1 MNDSTIYGVCGEGT
15 SMHNLELISD
25 DGDTLSVFIDDEN
38 PDVVQG
44 GLLAGDRIALIGYKA
59 EDGEMMAQKII
70 NLTSLLGKWTSLDKN
85 FDILE
90 GGEVKNNVKA
100 ETNPWTSW
108 KILNGKLLL
117 NKDTFAI
124 DKLGSDSLMLENTQ
138 GIFVFKRQVVYVI
151 MYESVSL
158 RFRFWNHLKYI
169 YWGVAVLCP
178 HLSIMPRLRFVEMRG
193 KCFMVDCGEGAQMQ
207 FRRSHVHFAK
217 MNAIF
222 ISHHPW

>member
-1 MNDSTIYGVCGEGT
+1 MKRLVYMMMALVVLFAANSCKDKKTAQVITPTDSLDLEEVADGEGT

-25 DGDTLSVFIDDEN
+25 EGDTLSVFIDDEQ
-38 PDVVQG
+38 PDIVLG

-59 EDGEMMAQKII
+59 QDGEMMAQKII

-85 FDILE
+85 FDLLE

-138 GIFVFKRQVVYVI
+138 GIYVFKRQ
-151 MYESVSL
+151 E
-158 RFRFWNHLKYI
+158 
-169 YWGVAVLCP
+169 
-178 HLSIMPRLRFVEMRG
+178 
-193 KCFMVDCGEGAQMQ
+193 
-207 FRRSHVHFAK
+207 
-217 MNAIF
+217 
-222 ISHHPW
+222 

>member
-1 MNDSTIYGVCGEGT
+1 MKKLVYVTIALVALFAANSCKNKNNVPVISAADSVEVEDAMNDSTIYGVCGEGT
-15 SMHNLELISD
+15 SMHSLELISD

-59 EDGEMMAQKII
+59 EDGETMAQKII

-138 GIFVFKRQVVYVI
+138 GIFVFKRQ
-151 MYESVSL
+151 E
-158 RFRFWNHLKYI
+158 
-169 YWGVAVLCP
+169 
-178 HLSIMPRLRFVEMRG
+178 
-193 KCFMVDCGEGAQMQ
+193 
-207 FRRSHVHFAK
+207 
-217 MNAIF
+217 
-222 ISHHPW
+222 

>member
-1 MNDSTIYGVCGEGT
+1 MKRLVYMMMALVVLFAVNSCKDKKTAQVITPTDSLDLEEVADDSTIYGVCGEG
-15 SMHNLELISD
+15 
-25 DGDTLSVFIDDEN
+25 DTLSVFIDDEQ
-38 PDVVQG
+38 PDIVQG

-59 EDGEMMAQKII
+59 QDGEMMAQKII

-85 FDILE
+85 FDLLE

-138 GIFVFKRQVVYVI
+138 GIYVFKRQ
-151 MYESVSL
+151 E
-158 RFRFWNHLKYI
+158 
-169 YWGVAVLCP
+169 
-178 HLSIMPRLRFVEMRG
+178 
-193 KCFMVDCGEGAQMQ
+193 
-207 FRRSHVHFAK
+207 
-217 MNAIF
+217 
-222 ISHHPW
+222 

>member
-1 MNDSTIYGVCGEGT
+1 MKRLVYMMMALVVLFAANSCKDKKTSQVITPTDSLDLEEVADDSTIYGVCGEGT

-25 DGDTLSVFIDDEN
+25 EGDTLSVFIDDEQ
-38 PDVVQG
+38 PDIVQG

-59 EDGEMMAQKII
+59 QDGEMMAQKII

-85 FDILE
+85 FNLLE

-124 DKLGSDSLMLENTQ
+124 DKSLAPNAS
-138 GIFVFKRQVVYVI
+138 K
-151 MYESVSL
+151 
-158 RFRFWNHLKYI
+158 N
-169 YWGVAVLCP
+169 P
-178 HLSIMPRLRFVEMRG
+178 HIEPTKKHTILSKPKSPPIIRG
-193 KCFMVDCGEGAQMQ
+193 DNPPTATLPNI
-207 FRRSHVHFAK
+207 SFA
-217 MNAIF
+217 
-222 ISHHPW
+222 IS